1 MFWSLFIFHEHSTRE
16 TASIVCDEQGDLF
29 ILWADTGTAL
39 ATAKTLKGLWRQLT
53 REKLGRGF
61 RECTALLWPTP
72 HFKGRTF
79 QLWVLNKRIFN
90 FCVRSIP
97 LRGGIALCV
106 FWLFPLLKDE
116 LSEGEV
122 FSCPKPRQSGEFLAD
137 SNPRRWLPEG
147 IFQSAQARAKLHQC
161 RRRLL
166 WGKTVRDIFIWSI
179 VLGHISYL

>member
-16 TASIVCDEQGDLF
+16 TASIVCDEQGDLC

-97 LRGGIALCV
+97 LRGGNCTM
-106 FWLFPLLKDE
+106 
-116 LSEGEV
+116 
-122 FSCPKPRQSGEFLAD
+122 
-137 SNPRRWLPEG
+137 
-147 IFQSAQARAKLHQC
+147 
-161 RRRLL
+161 RLL
-166 WGKTVRDIFIWSI
+166 ALSSLERRTIWGGSFLVSKTSPKRWVPSWQQSPKVTAGRHFPVSSGACKTSSMSKETA
-179 VLGHISYL
+179 LR